1 MGKSDLRLR
10 ELCREKGIT
19 QADLAAKLGIRRESF
34 SQAVS
39 RNKFDIDYL
48 KRIADALGVEL
59 WQLFKEEDKFVCP
72 HCGKQIYIKVTK
84 QENI

>member
-1 MGKSDLRLR
+1 MTKSELRIR

-39 RNKFDIDYL
+39 RNKFDLDYL
-48 KRIADALGVEL
+48 KRIAAALEVEL
-59 WQLFKEEDKFVCP
+59 WQLFKEDTTETFVCP
-72 HCGKQIYIKVTK
+72 HCGKPL
-84 QENI
+84 NIIIGK